1 MLYGRPLLEAPGGER
16 MKKFWRLISACA
28 LMLGFI
34 SCSAFNSESGS
45 VAILL
50 PNSTSARSISSSG
63 SITENGQIEAY
74 EIRVR
79 NSYNEM
85 SQKISGVTPGSTIVI
100 DDLYPD
106 TYTISVLAYQ
116 STSGDDGYINNP
128 TSFTYDSVSY
138 YGRTTVTVYAGEEKE
153 ASIIM
158 KPFDDS
164 GSYPV
169 VTIYPPEGENFFTS
183 GSFDYSC
190 TVTGNGVNFTY
201 TGEETGESGKT
212 YGTMNCSYL
221 NGIAN
226 YYWNQKKE
234 TFLEPG
240 FTYTFNVTVTVTKS
254 GESVTTYR
262 GSKTQVVEQSN
273 SGNQFSH
280 TIDIYVK

>member
-1 MLYGRPLLEAPGGER
+1 
-16 MKKFWRLISACA
+16 MKKLWMLISACA

-50 PNSTSARSISSSG
+50 PNSISARSISSSG
-63 SITENGQIEAY
+63 SITNDKIEAY

-116 STSGDDGYINNP
+116 SASVDDGYINNL

-158 KPFDDS
+158 KNFDNS
-164 GSYPV
+164 GSYPIV
-169 VTIYPPEGENFFTS
+169 NIYHEDENFFTS
-183 GSFDYSC
+183 GSFYYSC

-201 TGEETGESGKT
+201 TGEETADYGKT
-212 YGTMNCSYL
+212 YGTMICNNL

-240 FTYTFNVTVTVTKS
+240 FTYTFNVTVTKS
-254 GESVTTYR
+254 GDSVTTYR

-273 SGNQFSH
+273 CANQEDH

>member
-1 MLYGRPLLEAPGGER
+1 MLYGRPLLGALGGER
-16 MKKFWRLISACA
+16 MKKLWRLISACA

-63 SITENGQIEAY
+63 SITNDQFEAY

-116 STSGDDGYINNP
+116 STSGNNGDSSNP

-158 KPFDDS
+158 KTFDDS

-169 VTIYPPEGENFFTS
+169 VNIYHEDENFFTYN
-183 GSFDYSC
+183 GFFAYSC

-201 TGEETGESGKT
+201 TGEESGDNGNP
-212 YGTMNCSYL
+212 YGTMICNNL

-240 FTYTFNVTVTVTKS
+240 FTYTFNVTVTKS
-254 GESVTTYR
+254 GDSVTTYR

-273 SGNQFSH
+273 YGNQLSH
-280 TIDIYVK
+280 TIDIYVE

>member
-1 MLYGRPLLEAPGGER
+1 
-16 MKKFWRLISACA
+16 
-28 LMLGFI
+28 MLGFI

-63 SITENGQIEAY
+63 SITENDQIEAY

-106 TYTISVLAYQ
+106 TYTISILAYQ
-116 STSGDDGYINNP
+116 STSGNDGDTNNP
-128 TSFTYDSVSY
+128 TYFTYDSVSY

-158 KPFDDS
+158 KSFDDS
-164 GSYPV
+164 GSYPIV
-169 VTIYPPEGENFFTS
+169 NIYPDPEVENFFTS

-201 TGEETGESGKT
+201 TGEETGYESKT

-226 YYWNQKKE
+226 YYWNHKKE

-240 FTYTFNVTVTVTKS
+240 FTYTFNVTVTKS
-254 GESVTTYR
+254 GESVTTTYR

-273 SGNQFSH
+273 YGNQLSH

>member
-1 MLYGRPLLEAPGGER
+1 MLYGRPLLGALGGER
-16 MKKFWRLISACA
+16 MKKLWRLISACA
-28 LMLGFI
+28 LMLCFI

-45 VAILL
+45 VSILL
-50 PNSTSARSISSSG
+50 PNSISARSISSSG
-63 SITENGQIEAY
+63 SITNDKIEAY

-116 STSGDDGYINNP
+116 SASGYDDNPNNP

-158 KPFDDS
+158 KKFADS

-169 VTIYPPEGENFFTS
+169 VNIYHEDENFFTYDV
-183 GSFDYSC
+183 FFAYSC

-201 TGEETGESGKT
+201 TGGESGDNGNR
-212 YGTMNCSYL
+212 YGTMICNNL

-240 FTYTFNVTVTVTKS
+240 FTYTFNVTVTKS
-254 GESVTTYR
+254 GDSVTIYR

-273 SGNQFSH
+273 YENQFAH

>member
-1 MLYGRPLLEAPGGER
+1 
-16 MKKFWRLISACA
+16 MKKLWRLISACA

-63 SITENGQIEAY
+63 SITANGLIEAY

-106 TYTISVLAYQ
+106 TYTISVLAYY
-116 STSGDDGYINNP
+116 STSVDDGNYNNP
-128 TSFTYDSVSY
+128 TYFTYDRVSY

-169 VTIYPPEGENFFTS
+169 VNIYHKDENFFTYD
-183 GSFDYSC
+183 GFFAYSC

-201 TGEETGESGKT
+201 TGGESGDNGNR
-212 YGTMNCSYL
+212 YGTMSCSNL

-226 YYWNQKKE
+226 YQWNHKKE

-240 FTYTFNVTVTVTKS
+240 FTYTFNVTVTKN
-254 GESVTTYR
+254 GDATYR

-273 SGNQFSH
+273 YENQGAH

>member
-1 MLYGRPLLEAPGGER
+1 
-16 MKKFWRLISACA
+16 MKKIWRLISACA

-63 SITENGQIEAY
+63 SITANDQIEAY

-79 NSYNEM
+79 NSDNEM

-116 STSGDDGYINNP
+116 STSGNDGNTSNP
-128 TSFTYDSVSY
+128 TSFTYDSVNY
-138 YGRTTVTVYAGEEKE
+138 YGKTTVTVYAGEEKE

-158 KPFDDS
+158 KSFENS
-164 GSYPV
+164 GSYPI
-169 VTIYPPEGENFFTS
+169 VTIYPEGENFFTS

-201 TGEETGESGKT
+201 TGAESGEETKT
-212 YGTMNCSYL
+212 CGTMICSDL

-226 YYWNQKKE
+226 YYWNRKKE

-240 FTYTFNVTVTVTKS
+240 FTYTFNVTVTKS
-254 GESVTTYR
+254 GDSVATYR

-273 SGNQFSH
+273 YENQWQH

>member
-1 MLYGRPLLEAPGGER
+1 
-16 MKKFWRLISACA
+16 MKKLWRLISACA

-63 SITENGQIEAY
+63 SITENDQIEAY

-106 TYTISVLAYQ
+106 TYTISVLAYY
-116 STSGDDGYINNP
+116 STSIDDGNYNNT
-128 TSFTYDSVSY
+128 TSFTYDRVSY
-138 YGRTTVTVYAGEEKE
+138 YGRTTVTVYAGEKKE
-153 ASIIM
+153 ASITM
-158 KPFDDS
+158 RTFDKS

-169 VTIYPPEGENFFTS
+169 VTIYPEGENFFTD
-183 GSFDYSC
+183 GAFTYSC

-201 TGEETGESGKT
+201 TGGETGEDTKT
-212 YGTMNCSYL
+212 CGTMSCSNL

-226 YYWNQKKE
+226 YQWNHKKE

-240 FTYTFNVTVTVTKS
+240 FTYTFNVTVTKN
-254 GESVTTYR
+254 GDATYR

-273 SGNQFSH
+273 YENQFAH

>member
-1 MLYGRPLLEAPGGER
+1 MLCGRPLLGAQGGER
-16 MKKFWRLISACA
+16 MKKLWRLISACA

-50 PNSTSARSISSSG
+50 PNSTSVRSISSSG
-63 SITENGQIEAY
+63 SITENDKIEAY

-116 STSGDDGYINNP
+116 SASVDDGNYNNP
-128 TSFTYDSVSY
+128 TLFAYDSVSY

-158 KPFDDS
+158 KNFDNS
-164 GSYPV
+164 GSYPIV
-169 VTIYPPEGENFFTS
+169 NIYHEDENFFTS
-183 GSFDYSC
+183 GSFYYSC

-201 TGEETGESGKT
+201 TGEETADYGKT
-212 YGTMNCSYL
+212 YGTMICNNL

-240 FTYTFNVTVTVTKS
+240 FTYTFNVTVTKS
-254 GESVTTYR
+254 GDSVTTYR

-273 SGNQFSH
+273 CANQEDH

>member
-1 MLYGRPLLEAPGGER
+1 
-16 MKKFWRLISACA
+16 MKKLWRLISACA

-34 SCSAFNSESGS
+34 SCSVFNSESGS

-63 SITENGQIEAY
+63 SITENDQIEAY

-106 TYTISVLAYQ
+106 TYTISVLAYY
-116 STSGDDGYINNP
+116 STSVDDGNYNNT
-128 TSFTYDSVSY
+128 TSFTYDRVSY

-158 KPFDDS
+158 KNFDNS

-169 VTIYPPEGENFFTS
+169 VNIYHEDENFFTYD
-183 GSFDYSC
+183 GFFAYSC

-201 TGEETGESGKT
+201 TGGESGDNGNR
-212 YGTMNCSYL
+212 YGTMSCSNL

-226 YYWNQKKE
+226 YQWNHKKE

-240 FTYTFNVTVTVTKS
+240 FTYTFNVTVTKS

-273 SGNQFSH
+273 YENHLSH

>member
-1 MLYGRPLLEAPGGER
+1 
-16 MKKFWRLISACA
+16 MKKIFGLISACA

-63 SITENGQIEAY
+63 SIPANDQIEAY

-79 NSYNEM
+79 NSDNEM
-85 SQKISGVTPGSTIVI
+85 SQKISGATPGSTIVI
-100 DDLYPD
+100 DNLYPD
-106 TYTISVLAYQ
+106 TYTISVLAYH
-116 STSGDDGYINNP
+116 STSGDDGNINNP
-128 TSFTYDSVSY
+128 TLFTYDRVSY
-138 YGRTTVTVYAGEEKE
+138 YGKTTVTVYAGEEKE

-158 KPFDDS
+158 KTFANS
-164 GSYPV
+164 GSYPIV
-169 VTIYPPEGENFFTS
+169 NIYPYPGSENFFTS

-201 TGEETGESGKT
+201 TGGETGYASKT
-212 YGTMNCSYL
+212 DGTMICCGL

-226 YYWNQKKE
+226 YYWNRKKE

-240 FTYTFNVTVTVTKS
+240 FTYTFNVTVTKS
-254 GESVTTYR
+254 GDTVTTYR

-273 SGNQFSH
+273 YENQWQH

>member
-63 SITENGQIEAY
+63 SITANELIEAY

-116 STSGDDGYINNP
+116 STSGNDGDSSNP

-158 KPFDDS
+158 KTFDDS

-169 VTIYPPEGENFFTS
+169 VNIYHEDGNFFTYN
-183 GSFDYSC
+183 GFFAYSC

-201 TGEETGESGKT
+201 TGEESGDNGNP
-212 YGTMNCSYL
+212 YGTMICNNL

-240 FTYTFNVTVTVTKS
+240 FTYTFNVTVTKS
-254 GESVTTYR
+254 GDSGATYR

-273 SGNQFSH
+273 YGNQLSH
-280 TIDIYVK
+280 TIDIYVE

>member
-1 MLYGRPLLEAPGGER
+1 MGGQGGER
-16 MKKFWRLISACA
+16 MKKLWRLISACA

-63 SITENGQIEAY
+63 SITNDKIEAY

-116 STSGDDGYINNP
+116 SASVDDGNYSNP
-128 TSFTYDSVSY
+128 TFFTYDSVSY

-153 ASIIM
+153 ASITM
-158 KPFDDS
+158 RTFDDS
-164 GSYPV
+164 GSYPIV
-169 VTIYPPEGENFFTS
+169 NIYHEGDNFFTS

-201 TGEETGESGKT
+201 TGEETGCDGKT
-212 YGTMNCSYL
+212 YGTMICNNL

-226 YYWNQKKE
+226 YYWNQKRKH
-234 TFLEPG
+234 FL
-240 FTYTFNVTVTVTKS
+240 
-254 GESVTTYR
+254 
-262 GSKTQVVEQSN
+262 
-273 SGNQFSH
+273 NQDSLIH
-280 TIDIYVK
+280 LM

>member
-1 MLYGRPLLEAPGGER
+1 
-16 MKKFWRLISACA
+16 MKKLWRLISACA

-63 SITENGQIEAY
+63 SITENDQIEAY

-116 STSGDDGYINNP
+116 SASGYDDNPNNP
-128 TSFTYDSVSY
+128 TSFTYDRVSY

-158 KPFDDS
+158 KNFDNS
-164 GSYPV
+164 GSYPI
-169 VTIYPPEGENFFTS
+169 VTIYPDPEVDNFFTS

-201 TGEETGESGKT
+201 TGGETGYDGKT
-212 YGTMNCSYL
+212 YGTMICNNL

-240 FTYTFNVTVTVTKS
+240 FTYTFNVTVTKS
-254 GESVTTYR
+254 GDSGATYR

-273 SGNQFSH
+273 YDNHLSH